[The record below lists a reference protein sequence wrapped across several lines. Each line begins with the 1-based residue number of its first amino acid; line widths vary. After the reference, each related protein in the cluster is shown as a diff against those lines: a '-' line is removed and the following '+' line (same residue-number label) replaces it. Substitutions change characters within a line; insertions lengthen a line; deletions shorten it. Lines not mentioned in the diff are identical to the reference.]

1 MPSAIAT
8 IVVKEDK
15 VDEALK
21 LFGELAAEVAANEPG
36 TQAYIVHQKTGDPRT
51 FVFYEKYEDAA
62 AVAAHRENLAK
73 VGKRF
78 AGVMDGPPQVVAM
91 EELGS

>member
-15 VDEALK
+15 IDEARK
-21 LFGELAAEVAANEPG
+21 LFSELAAEVASNEPG
-36 TQAYIVHQKTGDPRT
+36 TQAYIVHQKAGDPKT
-51 FVFYEKYEDAA
+51 FIFYEKYSDEAA
-62 AVAAHRENLAK
+62 IAAHRKNLAA

-78 AGVMDGPPQVVAM
+78 AAVMDGPPEILAM
-91 EELGS
+91 EEI